1 MCSFLAGMATPLP
14 AIQIFS
20 IYTGTAISFVYVW
33 QLFFV
38 GGCMAI
44 SGQQEEQYRHGV
56 TFKKAIPKTESGTYT
71 KNISCRLFDKAT
83 N

>member
-1 MCSFLAGMATPLP
+1 
-14 AIQIFS
+14 
-20 IYTGTAISFVYVW
+20 
-33 QLFFV
+33 
-38 GGCMAI
+38 MAI